1 MKLLSSYRFRRN
13 AAILQCQWPGDAW
26 KIFWLGKGTP
36 TPVVTQDELGYRL
49 LYHGAN
55 PSCSTKGITPRT
67 LWEPHIFCA
76 TPYDNVL
83 GNSHTNIRNINQF
96 HFKQGA

>member
-1 MKLLSSYRFRRN
+1 M
-13 AAILQCQWPGDAW
+13 
-26 KIFWLGKGTP
+26 
-36 TPVVTQDELGYRL
+36 VTEDKLGYRL

-55 PSCSTKGITPRT
+55 PSCSTKGVTPRT
-67 LWEPHIFCA
+67 LSEPRIFCA

-83 GNSHTNIRNINQF
+83 GNSHTNINQF